1 MGRAVA
7 DGQPEAGSDGNG
19 GVPAAGGTRPAYG
32 YRLFGLDLRSEIDL
46 AGVAPS
52 ADAPVPDVEIAF
64 GPVAADEPRPGYS
77 LTAEGTLLSVTKVG
91 RFLIRD
97 GRQIIIDPAPAASER
112 NLRLFLLGSAI
123 GALLHQRGLLPLHAN
138 AIDLGGRAVAF
149 SGHSGAGKSTIA
161 AWFHDRGHRILADDV
176 CVIGFD
182 EAGRP
187 IAYPGIPR
195 LRLWREALE
204 ASGRDAGAYDRSFDD
219 MDKYDVPT
227 ATDASPE
234 PLPLAAIY
242 LLRRA
247 GEEGGDAAID
257 RLTGVDA
264 VDTLVSNTY
273 RGAYLS
279 TIGRTGEHLA
289 ACLRVARAVPIF
301 RAQRLWGFDRFDD
314 QARRLH
320 DHAESQPLP
329 ERR

>member
-1 MGRAVA
+1 MPTA
-7 DGQPEAGSDGNG
+7 DERRGAW
-19 GVPAAGGTRPAYG
+19 T

-46 AGVAPS
+46 AGLAPPVDVAT
-52 ADAPVPDVEIAF
+52 ADVEIGF
-64 GPVAADEPRPGYS
+64 GSVPAENAVPGYS
-77 LTAEGTLLSVTKVG
+77 AIPEGTLLTVAKVG
-91 RFLIRD
+91 RYLIRD
-97 GRQIIIDPAPAASER
+97 GRRIVIDPAPGASER

-161 AWFHDRGHRILADDV
+161 AWFHDRGHKILADDV

-182 EAGRP
+182 DAGRAL
-187 IAYPGIPR
+187 AYPGIPR

-219 MDKYDVPT
+219 IDKYDVPT
-227 ATDASPE
+227 GTDSRLE

-247 GEEGGDAAID
+247 EEEQGGDAAID

-264 VDTLVSNTY
+264 VETLMSNTY
-273 RGAYLS
+273 RGAYLK

-289 ACLRVARAVPIF
+289 ACLRVARAVPVF
-301 RAQRLWGFDRFDD
+301 RAQRLWGFERFDE
-314 QARRLH
+314 QAGRLH
-320 DHAESQPLP
+320 DHASEQPLP
-329 ERR
+329 A